1 MPPNNPTTPLG
12 KNSLSSY
19 ALYFQ
24 REYYKDAVYP
34 SYLVEPLDTW
44 YDKQFYGLVDPLQ
57 NTITPIPATLKSFK
71 NSIDPNLIA
80 FNFVVDA
87 FDAFVAHM
95 QKGVI
100 VGALNRTGNQTITN
114 MKAVQGFSDSS
125 AQYMKFLDQIHTTFV
140 NRMSLRDYNKAT
152 DFQTYANQLVRYLK
166 NLSEA
171 LPVTRSNYLLGGFVN
186 SLSSGLSVAIELG
199 RPADDTYKYDNY
211 IKDPNFSFYIKAAKK
226 FGFTVNKNL
235 PWLLTADLFSDAIM
249 PYLTNYRTNDF
260 VIPTKDTFFDFYYQ
274 PTYLTDIELLR
285 SFITTSYA
293 RFQEQSP
300 LYDDITLNAC
310 GEQTVTVRTRLG
322 DTVGVDTL
330 LTDKFMA
337 LLYLELRSNEVNNPI
352 KNLKQ
357 VERQIATIYN
367 SPPDSTITP
376 LQNVAE
382 YINTIF
388 RDYIYDVS
396 YLMLNQEIVRQGL
409 DNQARSGNISTAG
422 AVSQQL
428 Y

>member
-1 MPPNNPTTPLG
+1 
-12 KNSLSSY
+12 
-19 ALYFQ
+19 
-24 REYYKDAVYP
+24 
-34 SYLVEPLDTW
+34 
-44 YDKQFYGLVDPLQ
+44 
-57 NTITPIPATLKSFK
+57 
-71 NSIDPNLIA
+71 
-80 FNFVVDA
+80 
-87 FDAFVAHM
+87 M

-100 VGALNRTGNQTITN
+100 VGALNRAGNQTITN

-125 AQYMKFLDQIHTTFV
+125 AQYMKFLDQIHATFV
-140 NRMSLRDYNKAT
+140 NNMSLRDYNKAT
-152 DFQTYANQLVRYLK
+152 DFRTYTDQLVKYLK
-166 NLSEA
+166 NLSQV
-171 LPVTRSNYLLGGFVN
+171 LPATRSNYLLGGFAN
-186 SLSSGLSVAIELG
+186 SLSSGLSVGIDIG

-235 PWLLTADLFSDAIM
+235 PWILTADLFTDALM
-249 PYLTNYRTNDF
+249 SYLSNYRTSDF
-260 VIPTKDTFFDFYYQ
+260 IIPTKDTFFDLYYQ
-274 PTYLTDIELLR
+274 PTYLTDIDLLR

-293 RFQEQSP
+293 RFREQSP

-322 DTVGVDTL
+322 ATAGVDAL

-357 VERQIATIYN
+357 VERQMATIYGA
-367 SPPDSTITP
+367 PPDSTLTP

-396 YLMLNQEIVRQGL
+396 YLMLNQEILRQGL

-422 AVSQQL
+422 AVTQQL